1 VGSSKFV
8 LFIADRSVGTNGSL
22 AVNGLGK
29 KKKPNNKN
37 QTTRPTTRTKSQET
51 NLKNQK
57 ARTKKQEPS
66 KVWIIDDR

>member
-29 KKKPNNKN
+29 KKN
-37 QTTRPTTRTKSQET
+37 QTTKTKQKNQITRTKSQEPK
-51 NLKNQK
+51 NKNQK
-57 ARTKKQEPS
+57 TKTKEQKNP
-66 KVWIIDDR
+66 KGIKCL